1 MPTKAAYERFEAS
14 PDMEFDF
21 LLARKLGWRSVAE
34 MRAGMSNREWLEW
47 GIYLARQAQQ
57 RQMAMGQGSEP

>member
-1 MPTKAAYERFEAS
+1 
-14 PDMEFDF
+14 MEFDF